1 MLASGSDFSDSMLCC
16 CGSNELALTRS
27 KGSPHISMLTEMVN
41 LSLDESTST
50 VQAQLGRK
58 SRLWQQLR
66 MLRSWLRSLPRRLLA
81 PMFPAPSGRTCPP
94 LAGLKACIAYLT
106 VLKTSTTLLGSVLAA
121 EKHPFQ
127 HLRG

>member
-16 CGSNELALTRS
+16 CGSNELVLTRS
-27 KGSPHISMLTEMVN
+27 ECS
-41 LSLDESTST
+41 SLYIYVDRESIST

-58 SRLWQQLR
+58 SRSWRQLR
-66 MLRSWLRSLPRRLLA
+66 MLRLWLRSLPRRLLPVA

-94 LAGLKACIAYLT
+94 RAGLKACIAYLT

-121 EKHPFQ
+121 E
-127 HLRG
+127 